1 MKKRNLIIAL
11 VICSVLLVAELAFLA
26 VMFFRDRGD
35 VILPTDPAASTETT
49 VPNET
54 TLATEPS
61 WDTAPTDSTAEATEP
76 SSQATEPSQETEPSD
91 ETEPSQETEPGEL
104 RYVLTFVGDC
114 TLASAQDKSNAV
126 GSFIQTIGEDY
137 DYPFRN
143 VVQFFNDDD
152 FTMVNLESVLADEG
166 RSAGKTFTFKGP
178 TAYTQILTGSSVE
191 AVTLANNH
199 TEDYGKDGYAST
211 TAALENAGVAFVE
224 KDGTLLFT
232 TDSGLTI
239 GIYAATF
246 KVDKKDMQSDIA
258 ELRSQ
263 GAEIIVCAF
272 HWGNEGQ
279 YRPTGDQQTN
289 AHDAIDAGADIVY
302 GSHPHVLQRIEEYN
316 GGIIYYS
323 LGNFSFGGNHFPRDM
338 DSVIVRQEVIR
349 REDGTVALGELTLI
363 PVSISSMTGQNNFQ
377 PTPYEEGTK
386 EYERTL
392 TKLDGTFTGADLIV
406 DYSFLEDNTE
416 PSDTTEPSQDDNS
429 TEPSQENTTQ
439 PSQGSGESGESSE
452 EANGE
457 SAGESSGT
465 NDSPADNE
473 SSDSAADSESSDA
486 AADNGNSS
494 GETPAEG

>member
-1 MKKRNLIIAL
+1 MQHKKLKIAL
-11 VICSVLLVAELAFLA
+11 LICSLILAAELIFLG
-26 VMFFRDRGD
+26 VMFFREGQEDLQAQTPSGTTQSTQ
-35 VILPTDPAASTETT
+35 PQQTTEAPTETT
-49 VPNET
+49 QP
-54 TLATEPS
+54 TEPS
-61 WDTAPTDSTAEATEP
+61 T
-76 SSQATEPSQETEPSD
+76 QATEPSTQPTEPEETEPR
-91 ETEPSQETEPGEL
+91 EQ

-114 TLASAQDKSNAV
+114 TLASSQDKYNV
-126 GSFIQTIGEDY
+126 TGGFIKTIGEDY

-143 VVQFFNDDD
+143 VVHLFENDD
-152 FTMVNLESVLADEG
+152 FTMVNLENVLADEG
-166 RSAGKTFTFKGP
+166 RAAGGKTFTFRGP

-199 TEDYGKDGYAST
+199 TEDYGKDGYAAT
-211 TAALENAGVAFVE
+211 TAALESAGLAFVE

-246 KVDKKDMQSDIA
+246 KVNEADMRADIA
-258 ELRSQ
+258 ALRAQ

-279 YRPTGDQQTN
+279 YRPTTEQQN
-289 AHDAIDAGADIVY
+289 NGHAAIDAGADIVY

-349 REDGTVALGELTLI
+349 REDGTVELGELELI
-363 PVSISSMTGQNNFQ
+363 PVSISSMSNQNNFQ

-392 TKLDGTFTGADLIV
+392 TKLDGTFNGPDLVV
-406 DYSFLEDNTE
+406 DYSFLDPTDPTETTEATE
-416 PSDTTEPSQDDNS
+416 PGDSSGDTEPGDSNGDSGAD
-429 TEPSQENTTQ
+429 EPT
-439 PSQGSGESGESSE
+439 QGSGSSADTSGD
-452 EANGE
+452 NGGE
-457 SAGESSGT
+457 PSADTSGSDSGSSGA
-465 NDSPADNE
+465 DAPAD
-473 SSDSAADSESSDA
+473 SGSDSGADT
-486 AADNGNSS
+486 G
-494 GETPAEG
+494 AEG

>member
-1 MKKRNLIIAL
+1 MKKRKLTIAL
-11 VICSVLLVAELAFLA
+11 ILCSVLLAAELIFLG

-35 VILPTDPAASTETT
+35 ALLSEQPSNPTETT
-49 VPNET
+49 DT
-54 TLATEPS
+54 TQPSRTDPTEDPTRDTGIYTEPTQPATEPS
-61 WDTAPTDSTAEATEP
+61 RDTEP
-76 SSQATEPSQETEPSD
+76 VETEPK
-91 ETEPSQETEPGEL
+91 EQ

-114 TLASAQDKSNAV
+114 TLASSQDKYNV
-126 GSFIQTIGEDY
+126 TGSFVKTVGEDY

-143 VVQFFNDDD
+143 VAQFFANDD

-166 RSAGKTFTFKGP
+166 RAAGGKTFTFKGP
-178 TAYTQILTGSSVE
+178 TAYTRILTGSSVE

-211 TAALENAGVAFVE
+211 TAALESAGVAFVE

-232 TDSGLTI
+232 TESGLTI

-246 KVDKKDMQSDIA
+246 KLDKKDMEADIA
-258 ELRSQ
+258 ELRTL

-279 YRPTGDQQTN
+279 YRPTTEQQDN
-289 AHDAIDAGADIVY
+289 AHAAIDAGADIVY
-302 GSHPHVLQRIEEYN
+302 GHHPHVLQPIEEYN

-349 REDGTVALGELTLI
+349 REDGTVELGELRLI

-386 EYERTL
+386 EYDRTL
-392 TKLDGTFTGADLIV
+392 SKLDGTFNGPDLIV
-406 DYSFLEDNTE
+406 DYSFLD
-416 PSDTTEPSQDDNS
+416 PSES
-429 TEPSQENTTQ
+429 TEPSESTDPTGESQTGEGSGETQ
-439 PSQGSGESGESSE
+439 PGEGTTTEPTQGSGE
-452 EANGE
+452 
-457 SAGESSGT
+457 AGEGSGDAGGDTPSGDAAGTASDSGSTGDGADSGT
-465 NDSPADNE
+465 
-473 SSDSAADSESSDA
+473 
-486 AADNGNSS
+486 S
-494 GETPAEG
+494 GTGEQPAEG